1 MKNYNN
7 NFLINEK
14 IVKSENINKEINEQN
29 KLKTEQKNNTEIFN
43 KSISNK
49 ISNNDESINRYLL
62 NKNYDNKDLSKILS
76 VYNGIVIYDEILPIH
91 LESIDCLDDSMA
103 IINKCY
109 VYSIENI
116 IEVLINILIADRN
129 FTRILDPYYRSKTTY
144 DINEPLSP
152 AFNDLLCLINFILLE
167 PNGIKIVKKN
177 IHKFFTYNYLFSLLF
192 QICVHLCDQESRMY
206 NFILDNFYLLKNNFI
221 DYISLILEQDRVDIL
236 DKIINVYFSD
246 NDEIKNTI
254 LENATNYALI
264 CINNNSLLCY
274 SYLTLIADSFIN
286 YKYLLQ
292 SKLNIKPNMFAYT
305 IDIDKNINFI
315 TNRYLSDKN
324 KLHYDTIINNN
335 LN

>member
-1 MKNYNN
+1 
-7 NFLINEK
+7 
-14 IVKSENINKEINEQN
+14 
-29 KLKTEQKNNTEIFN
+29 
-43 KSISNK
+43 
-49 ISNNDESINRYLL
+49 
-62 NKNYDNKDLSKILS
+62 
-76 VYNGIVIYDEILPIH
+76 
-91 LESIDCLDDSMA
+91 
-103 IINKCY
+103 
-109 VYSIENI
+109 
-116 IEVLINILIADRN
+116 
-129 FTRILDPYYRSKTTY
+129 
-144 DINEPLSP
+144 
-152 AFNDLLCLINFILLE
+152 
-167 PNGIKIVKKN
+167 
-177 IHKFFTYNYLFSLLF
+177 
-192 QICVHLCDQESRMY
+192 MY